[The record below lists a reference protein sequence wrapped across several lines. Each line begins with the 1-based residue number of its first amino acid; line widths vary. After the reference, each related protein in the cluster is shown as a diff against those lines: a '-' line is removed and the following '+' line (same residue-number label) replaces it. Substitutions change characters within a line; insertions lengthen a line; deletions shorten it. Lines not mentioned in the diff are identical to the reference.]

1 MLKAITL
8 YEPWASLM
16 AIGAK
21 RNETRGCRTTHR
33 GDIAI
38 HVAKT
43 DHGTPES
50 LVPAIIHAY
59 RTRNLQPDERTFGC
73 IVAVVDLYDVQPT
86 DRLHDDPKAR
96 LNMGL
101 PAADADAELQF
112 GEYERGRFFYR
123 THILRRL
130 IYPVPCRGYQSI
142 GWTVPA
148 DVEAKVREQLP
159 KVFRLQCCSCGEPA
173 PAFQQ
178 WWNRDAGYGIC
189 AKCFAKWVAKD
200 GLESATECCGQP
212 GIHHS
217 L

>member
-50 LVPAIIHAY
+50 LVPAILHAY
-59 RTRNLQPDERTFGC
+59 RSRKLQPDPNTFGC
-73 IVAVVDLYDVQPT
+73 IIAVVDLYDVQPT

-96 LNMGL
+96 LDMASPPPPPPPNSCSASTN
-101 PAADADAELQF
+101 AADSSTAHTSCAALS
-112 GEYERGRFFYR
+112 
-123 THILRRL
+123 TPSLPRL
-130 IYPVPCRGYQSI
+130 PVH
-142 GWTVPA
+142 
-148 DVEAKVREQLP
+148 
-159 KVFRLQCCSCGEPA
+159 RLD
-173 PAFQQ
+173 
-178 WWNRDAGYGIC
+178 R
-189 AKCFAKWVAKD
+189 
-200 GLESATECCGQP
+200 P
-212 GIHHS
+212 GGC
-217 L
+217 